1 MADNK
6 VRFGLSNC
14 YYATITESNGAT
26 TYGTPV
32 AMPGAV
38 ALNLESQMST
48 EDFYA
53 DNGVYYVSS
62 SANSYEGDLELAT
75 IPRSFLKDIF
85 GDAEDANGALF
96 EVKESRTNYFAL
108 MFETDGDV
116 GGHRVVMYKCSATRP
131 ALGGNTKTD
140 SVEVQTQ
147 SMTIKAIARVDE
159 STIKATTSGTATVGH
174 AIQASVNVGDTG
186 YDDFFESVY
195 SPVTPT

>member
-14 YYATITESNGAT
+14 YYATITEANGAT

-75 IPRSFLKDIF
+75 IPR
-85 GDAEDANGALF
+85 
-96 EVKESRTNYFAL
+96 
-108 MFETDGDV
+108 
-116 GGHRVVMYKCSATRP
+116 
-131 ALGGNTKTD
+131 
-140 SVEVQTQ
+140 
-147 SMTIKAIARVDE
+147 
-159 STIKATTSGTATVGH
+159 
-174 AIQASVNVGDTG
+174 
-186 YDDFFESVY
+186 
-195 SPVTPT
+195 

>member
-38 ALNLESQMST
+38 ALNLDSQMST

-75 IPRSFLKDIF
+75 VPRSFLKDIF

-108 MFETDGDV
+108 LFETDGDV

-131 ALGGNTKTD
+131 QLGGNTKTD

-147 SMTIKAIARVDE
+147 SMAIKAIARVDE
-159 STIKATTSGTATVGH
+159 SSIKATTSGTATVGH
-174 AIQASVNVGDTG
+174 AIQASLNEGDTG
-186 YDDFFESVY
+186 YSAFFDAVY
-195 SPVTPT
+195 NPVTPT